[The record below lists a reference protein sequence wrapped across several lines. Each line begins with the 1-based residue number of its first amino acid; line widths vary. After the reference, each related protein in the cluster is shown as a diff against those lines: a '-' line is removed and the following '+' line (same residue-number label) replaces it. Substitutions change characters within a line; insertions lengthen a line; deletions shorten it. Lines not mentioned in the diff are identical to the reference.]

1 MTPHL
6 PTVARAALLGLA
18 TGSRSFSGLAAQVA
32 VTPSL
37 ADRQPERTLGG
48 LGPKAL
54 VALVSAG
61 ELVGDK
67 LPTTPSRLAPLV
79 LASRLALAAGTALL
93 AARAQDEEGRRG
105 PTADE
110 QGPAE
115 TSLPPSSPPPSSPPP
130 SAPPPAVPASAY
142 VAVPVAV
149 AASLASAFLGH
160 AWRGWASQRVGRDW
174 PGAVGEDLVALTLAA
189 VATRP

>member
-1 MTPHL
+1 MTLHL
-6 PTVARAALLGLA
+6 PTVARAALLGLT
-18 TGSRSFSGLAAQVA
+18 TGSRSFSGLAAQVV

-48 LGPKAL
+48 LRAKGL
-54 VALVSAG
+54 VALLAVG

-67 LPTTPSRLAPLV
+67 LPTTPSRLAPPV

-93 AARAQDEEGRRG
+93 VARA
-105 PTADE
+105 ADE
-110 QGPAE
+110 QEGVGAPA
-115 TSLPPSSPPPSSPPP
+115 
-130 SAPPPAVPASAY
+130 PAVPAAAY

-160 AWRGWASQRVGRDW
+160 AWRGWASTRVGRDW
-174 PGAVGEDLVALTLAA
+174 PGAVGEDVVALTLAA

>member
-1 MTPHL
+1 MTLHL
-6 PTVARAALLGLA
+6 PTVARAALLGLT

-48 LGPKAL
+48 LRAKRL
-54 VALVSAG
+54 VALLAVG

-67 LPTTPSRLAPLV
+67 LPMTPSRLAPPV

-93 AARAQDEEGRRG
+93 VARARDEEERARRG

-115 TSLPPSSPPPSSPPP
+115 ASLPPAVRPL
-130 SAPPPAVPASAY
+130 AVPTTAY

-149 AASLASAFLGH
+149 AASLASAFLGS
-160 AWRGWASQRVGRDW
+160 AGRGWASKRVGRDW
-174 PGAVGEDLVALTLAA
+174 PGAVGEDVVALTLAA

>member
-1 MTPHL
+1 MTLHL
-6 PTVARAALLGLA
+6 PTVARAALLGLT

-48 LGPKAL
+48 LRAKGL
-54 VALVSAG
+54 VALLAAG

-67 LPTTPSRLAPLV
+67 LATTPSRLAPLV
-79 LASRLALAAGTALL
+79 LASRLALAAATALL
-93 AARAQDEEGRRG
+93 VARARDEEQRAGRG
-105 PTADE
+105 PTAYE

-115 TSLPPSSPPPSSPPP
+115 ASLPPAVRP
-130 SAPPPAVPASAY
+130 AAVPSSAY

-160 AWRGWASQRVGRDW
+160 AWRGRAAHRVGRDW
-174 PGAVGEDLVALTLAA
+174 PGAVGEDVVALTLAA

>member
-1 MTPHL
+1 MTLHL

-18 TGSRSFSGLAAQVA
+18 TGSRSLSGVAAQVA
-32 VTPSL
+32 ATPSL

-48 LGPKAL
+48 LGAKAL
-54 VALVSAG
+54 VALLSAG

-67 LPTTPSRLAPLV
+67 LPATPSRLAPPA

-93 AARAQDEEGRRG
+93 VARARDEEERVGRG
-105 PTADE
+105 PTAYE

-115 TSLPPSSPPPSSPPP
+115 SSLPPS
-130 SAPPPAVPASAY
+130 ARPPAVPPSAY
-142 VAVPVAV
+142 AAVPVAV
-149 AASLASAFLGH
+149 AASLASAFLGY
-160 AWRGWASQRVGRDW
+160 AWRSWASQRIGRDW
-174 PGAVGEDLVALTLAA
+174 PGAVAEDVVALTLAA